1 MICQHEHPVLITF
14 SLSLF
19 VCFKSLKW
27 ADYISCTVFLGDKLM
42 PLGSL
47 LLLFFL
53 AELTEKLWE
62 EKVLS
67 SHTKEKGHK
76 SRETLNISKVA
87 SRWSHCR
94 ETIPWKENFLRN
106 LISVSSACVFL
117 ILKRDASCHHQ
128 GQQGYCTVELAMV
141 QAEAA
146 SISLKWALLS
156 VGRPFHH
163 SLLSKTL
170 GQKQVFC
177 LHFRQACV
185 CSKNI

>member
-1 MICQHEHPVLITF
+1 
-14 SLSLF
+14 
-19 VCFKSLKW
+19 
-27 ADYISCTVFLGDKLM
+27 M

-170 GQKQVFC
+170 G
-177 LHFRQACV
+177 
-185 CSKNI
+185 